1 MYGSNPITSLPT
13 LPRRI
18 HPVIPAV
25 SLSPPLSSPLFL
37 YTQGLSTRQLQEEL
51 HNESIDKIAEIVNK
65 LLRHHR
71 IQMFEKQGSKV
82 HYFRAVRPEESAKFK
97 HLTAEDILVYQ
108 TIQESKNMG
117 IWTRD
122 IKNKTNLTQPKIT
135 KTLKVL
141 EERKLVKSVKNVQ
154 NASRKMYMLYSLEPA
169 REVTGGPWY
178 GGEGGNF
185 DAGFAQDLR
194 DVAEQYIERKGQPTL
209 RSIAKHIINSKVSN
223 IKLTIDD
230 VAAVVNSLVYDGKL
244 EEVPR
249 KITVSI
255 NEDGEEEVDE
265 DTDIRDGSSSSSSSS
280 DSDEDTVTI
289 LDDED
294 GDGGKKSSRK
304 RKAAAGKKKGKK
316 PKPLRLVSNRINY
329 QYARKRYVKAVV
341 IAPDDT
347 PMTDIPCGVCPVFA
361 DCQEGGVVSPSTCHY
376 FREWLDF

>member
-1 MYGSNPITSLPT
+1 
-13 LPRRI
+13 
-18 HPVIPAV
+18 
-25 SLSPPLSSPLFL
+25 
-37 YTQGLSTRQLQEEL
+37 
-51 HNESIDKIAEIVNK
+51 
-65 LLRHHR
+65 
-71 IQMFEKQGSKV
+71 MFEKQGSKV